1 VCYLHSS
8 VASNIVLTVLHCH
21 GHPAILRV
29 STVCIGCTRI
39 CNHHATRHL
48 ARASQSARCKFL
60 AIAIPHGGPLYK
72 ASAGVRAEVGFSHS
86 NEAHI
91 YPTSVCAST
100 AHHRHSV
107 RVATFH
113 HTLINRSSAWH
124 IQCMMM
130 HDMDVI

>member
-1 VCYLHSS
+1 MHQQCSTPKQKLHETVYEQHIDNVSVVQSTPSRVACNSYGFEHLILHMHLKVRVASFWRLHS
-8 VASNIVLTVLHCH
+8 
-21 GHPAILRV
+21 
-29 STVCIGCTRI
+29 
-39 CNHHATRHL
+39 
-48 ARASQSARCKFL
+48 
-60 AIAIPHGGPLYK
+60 IPHGGPLYK
-72 ASAGVRAEVGFSHS
+72 ASAGVRVEVGFSHS

-100 AHHRHSV
+100 SHHRHSV

-130 HDMDVI
+130 HDIDVI